1 MLRDGYA
8 CPHDLEAICQQFSDA
23 LAAFGYPECP
33 GRIMVSNPQWRQ
45 PAQAFGQTVRH
56 WLLMPDAE
64 SLMALAIFLDARAVC
79 GDAALLAQVRG
90 EVDRML
96 VDSDAMIAR
105 FAAAIDAFE
114 QESGWWLRIFSLGD
128 SDKAL
133 DLKKAGIFPLV
144 HGVRSLAF
152 EARLVCTN
160 TVERIAALSAM
171 GRLPPDLGA
180 ELVDS
185 LQFLMGLKLQ
195 AGLDVLGSGN
205 GRLVHVES
213 LTSLQRD
220 LLKDALAVVKRF
232 KAMLR
237 HRYHLDMV

>member
-1 MLRDGYA
+1 M
-8 CPHDLEAICQQFSDA
+8 
-23 LAAFGYPECP
+23 
-33 GRIMVSNPQWRQ
+33 
-45 PAQAFGQTVRH
+45 
-56 WLLMPDAE
+56 
-64 SLMALAIFLDARAVC
+64 
-79 GDAALLAQVRG
+79 
-90 EVDRML
+90 
-96 VDSDAMIAR
+96 
-105 FAAAIDAFE
+105 
-114 QESGWWLRIFSLGD
+114 
-128 SDKAL
+128 
-133 DLKKAGIFPLV
+133 
-144 HGVRSLAF
+144 
-152 EARLVCTN
+152 
-160 TVERIAALSAM
+160 ERIAALGAM

-195 AGLDVLGSGN
+195 AGLDAQGSGN